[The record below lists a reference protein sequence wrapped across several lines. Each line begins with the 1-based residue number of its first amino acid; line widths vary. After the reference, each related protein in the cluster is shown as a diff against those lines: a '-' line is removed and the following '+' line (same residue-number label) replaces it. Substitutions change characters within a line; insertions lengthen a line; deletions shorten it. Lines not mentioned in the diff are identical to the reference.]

1 MKNLACTKRT
11 FSTPWFTRVL
21 RQWVP
26 SWNPRKAKFGNQD
39 ASMDPNVKPTNIDGF
54 FWYCLVNVTLV
65 NGECYDSNFHPLGP
79 EAFALPC
86 KLLMHGFLHS
96 FGDNLNCMG
105 DVNPM
110 SPQLSCSSVKC
121 LLTTCLS
128 VPSGFIIGW
137 SFSCQLKVVWHL
149 TT

>member
-1 MKNLACTKRT
+1 MHKTNLFHPMVHTGA
-11 FSTPWFTRVL
+11 STMGSIMEPKESQVRESRCLNGPQCEANKYWQIVFL
-21 RQWVP
+21 
-26 SWNPRKAKFGNQD
+26 
-39 ASMDPNVKPTNIDGF
+39 
-54 FWYCLVNVTLV
+54 YCLVNVTLV
-65 NGECYDSNFHPLGP
+65 NGEYYDSNFHPLGP

>member
-1 MKNLACTKRT
+1 MVHTGA
-11 FSTPWFTRVL
+11 STMGSIMEPKESQVRESRCINGPQCEANKYWQIV
-21 RQWVP
+21 
-26 SWNPRKAKFGNQD
+26 
-39 ASMDPNVKPTNIDGF
+39 

-65 NGECYDSNFHPLGP
+65 NGEYYDSNFHPLGP

-110 SPQLSCSSVKC
+110 SPQAELQLCK
-121 LLTTCLS
+121 
-128 VPSGFIIGW
+128 VPADYVPVYHW
-137 SFSCQLKVVWHL
+137 MVVLVPIEGGLAPHNIE
-149 TT
+149 